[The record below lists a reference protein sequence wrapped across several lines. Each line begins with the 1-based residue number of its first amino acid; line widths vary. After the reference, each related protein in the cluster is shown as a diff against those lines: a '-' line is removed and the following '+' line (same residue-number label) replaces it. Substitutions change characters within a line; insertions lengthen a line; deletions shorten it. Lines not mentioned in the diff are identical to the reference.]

1 MERIKAWMC
10 NPGNYGDKELL
21 GEWPCHPSK
30 YLQWVTNEM
39 PDIAIWIDC
48 WESPCMTVLNEP
60 IKYKVAVLVEPRV
73 LAPHHYEFVLEHE
86 EKFDLIFS
94 TYQDFGK
101 GNENQDKFR
110 YFPGGARSLIES
122 SDWKIYHK
130 TKNICSI
137 KSHKNYMPGHKLRH
151 IISDRQDGMGL
162 SDIEYSN
169 PPMNRK
175 VDGIKDYRFELV
187 IENEDDCFFS
197 EKILDSMLC
206 GCIPI
211 YWANTDLEY
220 LSMFDMNGIVVFR
233 DEDHLFELIQSGIFT
248 EEFYSERIE
257 SVKKN
262 FEIAQ
267 KYVSLGDMLWEN
279 GIRELLENGKQ

>member
-10 NPGNYGDKELL
+10 NPGNYGDREVL

-39 PDIAIWIDC
+39 PEIAIWIDC
-48 WESPCMTVLNEP
+48 WESPCMSILNEP

-73 LAPHHYEFVLEHE
+73 LAPHHYRFVLENQ

-94 TYQDFGK
+94 TYRDFGQ
-101 GNENQDKFR
+101 GHEDEHKFK
-110 YFPGGARSLIES
+110 YFPGGARSLVEKTE
-122 SDWKIYHK
+122 WKIYDK

-151 IISDRQDGMGL
+151 MIGDKQHGMGL

-169 PPMNRK
+169 PPMTRK
-175 VDGIKDYRFELV
+175 VDTLRDYRFELV
-187 IENEDDCFFS
+187 IENEDDEFFS

-211 YWANTDLEY
+211 YWTGLNTDY
-220 LSMFDMNGIVVFR
+220 LSMFDMDGIVTFR
-233 DEDHLFELIQSGIFT
+233 DQDHLFEMITSGMFT
-248 EEFYSERIE
+248 EEFYNERID
-257 SVKKN
+257 SVRKN

-267 KYVSLGDMLWEN
+267 NYVSLGDMLWEN
-279 GIRELLENGKQ
+279 GIRELLEKGK